1 MPPLR
6 LAAGS
11 RILVDSSVWVDFT
24 RGKPETKPIIDLLE
38 ENRVLT
44 HIFVEAELRAGQLAI
59 RRESF
64 FELFAQLEYAPVIPF
79 DELFTFIE
87 RRKAFAKGVSFV
99 DISLLLSALAIG
111 AQLWSHDKNLVALA
125 DEFDFDVYT
134 T

>member
-1 MPPLR
+1 M
-6 LAAGS
+6 
-11 RILVDSSVWVDFT
+11 
-24 RGKPETKPIIDLLE
+24 
-38 ENRVLT
+38 LT